1 MEEFWNRVGS
11 IGIAEHEL
19 SAIHLCMTSNIGWE
33 LYRTFL
39 SVLREGSLS
48 GAARALGITQ
58 PTVGRHVA
66 ALEEALGT
74 VLFTRSQTGLLPT
87 EVALALRT
95 HAEAMESTAASLE
108 RAASSQ
114 GEGVRGVVRVSAS
127 EVVCAE
133 VLPAIVAG
141 LRETHPA
148 LKVELVST
156 NRVQD
161 LLRREA
167 DIAVRM
173 VRPRQEQL
181 VARRIGN
188 IELGFHAHRDYL
200 ARHGTPRKLEELAA
214 HALIGYDQPT
224 AFVRNAGKALK
235 GFTRDAF
242 SLRTDSDLT
251 QLALIRAGAG
261 IGICQVALAS
271 RNPGLVR
278 LIPRGFSLKLD
289 TWVTMHEDLRGSP
302 RCRATFDAL
311 AEGLARH
318 IGGPAAEAKMPRARP
333 TPTE

>member
-1 MEEFWNRVGS
+1 
-11 IGIAEHEL
+11 
-19 SAIHLCMTSNIGWE
+19 MTSNIGWE
-33 LYRTFL
+33 LYRSFL
-39 SVLREGSLS
+39 GVLREGSLS

-58 PTVGRHVA
+58 PTAGRHVA
-66 ALEEALGT
+66 ALEEALGV

-87 EVALALRT
+87 EVALSLRA

-127 EVVCAE
+127 DVVSVE
-133 VLPAIVAG
+133 VLPPIVAR
-141 LRETHPA
+141 LREAHPA

-161 LLRREA
+161 LLQREA

-188 IELGFHAHRDYL
+188 IELGFHAHESYL

-214 HALIGYDQPT
+214 HSLIGYDQPS
-224 AFVRNAGKALK
+224 AFVRNAGKSLK
-235 GFTRDAF
+235 VFTRDGF
-242 SLRTDSDLT
+242 SLRTDSDLA

-261 IGICQVALAS
+261 VGICQVALAR
-271 RNPGLVR
+271 RNAALVR
-278 LIPRGFSLKLD
+278 LMPRTFSLKLD
-289 TWVTMHEDLRGSP
+289 TWVTMHEGLRNSP
-302 RCRATFDAL
+302 RCRAAFDAL
-311 AEGLARH
+311 VEGLSLY
-318 IGGPAAEAKMPRARP
+318 IGGPAAEAKIPRARP
-333 TPTE
+333 TATE